1 MAMQL
6 LPSLKLLKAS
16 TTVVLKIMSLEDPEK
31 CAIIAQKMLK
41 DKTLSPYKNYYY
53 GFIIN
58 YY

>member
-41 DKTLSPYKNYYY
+41 DKTLSPYKNYY
-53 GFIIN
+53 
-58 YY
+58 